1 MSIPVA
7 ESPSAAARG
16 RRRGPG
22 VRVAALVGALALLV
36 AASVASLM
44 VGARPVPVDLVVHIL
59 GGGDASVQDVDAVL
73 GLRLPRTVAAILV
86 GAALGASGAL
96 IQALTRNPLADP
108 GILGVTQGSA
118 FAVAMGVAAL
128 GLTSPSEH
136 VWVALVG
143 AGVATTIVMAIGSV
157 GRGGGD
163 PVRIVLAGVAIG
175 AVLAGIVAGL
185 RLTDP
190 RTFSVLQVWESG
202 RLDGRGW
209 DVLAPALVPLA
220 LGLLLAFALSFALD
234 VLALGDDLATSLGSR
249 VAIVRTLTVLAIAL
263 LAGSATA
270 IAGPLAFLGLMM
282 PHVGRWIAGPRTVWI
297 VVLATALAP
306 SLLILA
312 DVLARVAL
320 PNGELPVGVV
330 LAFLGAPVL
339 IALARRRLGARS

>member
-16 RRRGPG
+16 LRRGPG
-22 VRVAALVGALALLV
+22 ARLAALVGALALLG
-36 AASVASLM
+36 AASAVSLV
-44 VGARPVPVDLVVHIL
+44 VGARPVPVDLALHIL

-86 GAALGASGAL
+86 GAALGAAGAL

-118 FAVAMGVAAL
+118 FAVAMGVALL
-128 GLTSPSEH
+128 GLSSPVEH
-136 VWVALVG
+136 AWVALVG

-209 DVLAPALVPLA
+209 EVVVPVLVPLA
-220 LGLLLAFALSFALD
+220 LGLLLAFGLSFALD
-234 VLALGDDLATSLGSR
+234 VLALGDDLATALGSR
-249 VAIVRTLTVLAIAL
+249 VAVVRTLTVLAIAL

-270 IAGPLAFLGLMM
+270 VAGPLAFLGLMM
-282 PHVGRWIAGPRTVWI
+282 PHVARWLAGPRNVWI
-297 VVLATALAP
+297 VVLSAVLAP

-330 LAFLGAPVL
+330 LAFVGAPVL
-339 IALARRRLGARS
+339 IALARRRLGGRS